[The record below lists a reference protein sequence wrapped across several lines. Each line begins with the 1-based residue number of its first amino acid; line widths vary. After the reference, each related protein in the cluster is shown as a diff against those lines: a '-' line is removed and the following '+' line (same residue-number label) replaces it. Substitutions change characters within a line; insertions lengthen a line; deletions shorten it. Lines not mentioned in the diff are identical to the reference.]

1 MTDAP
6 YAAERV
12 SYEDGSLTE
21 ADLAATPLLQL
32 ERWYADAVVAARA
45 GVLAEPNA
53 MVLATADAEGAPAV
67 RTVLL
72 KGLDAAGLR
81 LFTNLGS
88 RKARHL
94 AVRPDVALLLGW
106 HPMQRQVAVR
116 GRVEQLGRA
125 EAEDYFRTR
134 PYGSRI
140 GAWASTQSEVAAG
153 RGEIEAR
160 AQEMAERF
168 PDTGSADDVPLP
180 EHWGGYLVRPYEV
193 EFWQGRR
200 SRLHDR
206 LVYLADAP
214 AALDD
219 GSAWRVERRWP

>member
-12 SYEDGSLTE
+12 SYEGGTLTE

-32 ERWYADAVVAARA
+32 ERWYADSVAAARA

-53 MVLATADAEGAPAV
+53 MVLATADADGAPAV

-88 RKARHL
+88 RKARHV
-94 AVRPDVALLLGW
+94 AVRPEVALLFGW
-106 HPMQRQVAVR
+106 HAMQRQVAVR

-125 EAEDYFRTR
+125 EVEAYFCSR

-140 GAWASTQSEVAAG
+140 GAWASTQSAEAG
-153 RGEIEAR
+153 GRAEIEAR
-160 AQEMAERF
+160 AKEMAERF

-206 LVYLADAP
+206 LVYLAGAP
-214 AALDD
+214 APLDEPA
-219 GSAWRVERRWP
+219 AWRVQRRWP

>member
-12 SYEDGSLTE
+12 SYDDGSLSE
-21 ADLAATPLLQL
+21 ADLAATPLAQL
-32 ERWYADAVVAARA
+32 ERWYADAVAAARA

-53 MVLATADAEGAPAV
+53 MALATADADGAPAV

-94 AVRPDVALLLGW
+94 AVQPEVALLFGW
-106 HPMQRQVAVR
+106 HAMQRQVAVR
-116 GRVEQLGRA
+116 GRAEEVDRA
-125 EAEDYFRTR
+125 EVEAYFRSR

-140 GAWASTQSEVAAG
+140 GAWASTQSGSAAG
-153 RGEIEAR
+153 RAEIEAR
-160 AQEMAERF
+160 AEEMAERF

-180 EHWGGYLVRPYEV
+180 EHWGGYLVRPREV

-206 LVYLADAP
+206 LVFLADAP
-214 AALDD
+214 ASMDD
-219 GSAWRVERRWP
+219 SSAWRVQRRWP

>member
-12 SYEDGSLTE
+12 SYGEGSLAE
-21 ADLAATPLLQL
+21 ADLAATPLAQL
-32 ERWYADAVVAARA
+32 ERWYADAVAAARA

-53 MVLATADAEGAPAV
+53 MVLATADADGAPAV

-72 KGLDAAGLR
+72 KGMDAAGLR

-88 RKARHL
+88 RKARQV
-94 AVRPDVALLLGW
+94 AVQPEVALLFGW
-106 HPMQRQVAVR
+106 HAMQRQVALR
-116 GRVEQLGRA
+116 GRAEELGRA
-125 EAEDYFRTR
+125 EVEAYFRSR

-140 GAWASTQSEVAAG
+140 GAWASTQSADAG
-153 RGEIEAR
+153 GRAEIEAR
-160 AQEMAERF
+160 AEELARRF
-168 PDTGSADDVPLP
+168 PDTGSDGDVPLP
-180 EHWGGYLVRPYEV
+180 GHWGGFLVRPREV

-206 LVYLADAP
+206 LVFLADAP
-214 AALDD
+214 APLDD
-219 GSAWRVERRWP
+219 AAAWRVQRRWP